1 MWAFSPTR
9 ATGRLP
15 YHGLGAGAPVR
26 DEPERESRRMSA
38 HQADRYG
45 TIVIGGGQAGL
56 AAGYWLARAGASFVI
71 LDGEDRVGDVW
82 RKRWDSLRLFTPARY
97 NRLPGMRLPAPPG
110 SYPTKDQM
118 ADFLEAYARR
128 FDLPVRNGIRVDRVR
143 KEGDAFVVTA
153 GPTSW
158 TADNV
163 VVATGG
169 YHTPRIP
176 PFADELD
183 DGIVQLHS
191 SDYRR
196 PDQLA
201 PGPTLV
207 VGAGNSGAEIAMEAS
222 REHPTWL
229 SGRDT
234 GQEPV
239 QGAGTLVDRLV
250 TPLIWFAAHHV
261 VAVTNPLGRKARE
274 HLLHPPR
281 GVPLARV
288 RRKEIVDAG
297 IERVPRTVGVRD
309 GAPVMEDGRVIE
321 ATSVVWCTG
330 FHADYGWIDFPL
342 FDEYGMPRHERGV
355 VPSVPGLYFMGLLL
369 QHTLSSALVGGV
381 GKDARYVVDH
391 MRRSGRIGSP
401 GPAERTVSPLGR

>member
-1 MWAFSPTR
+1 MESMSTR
-9 ATGRLP
+9 AT
-15 YHGLGAGAPVR
+15 
-26 DEPERESRRMSA
+26 E
-38 HQADRYG
+38 RYG

-56 AAGYWLARAGASFVI
+56 AAGYWLAKAGASFVI
-71 LDGEDRVGDVW
+71 LEGADRVGDVW

-97 NRLPGMRLPAPPG
+97 NRLPAMGFPAPPG

-118 ADFLEAYARR
+118 ADFLESYARR
-128 FDLPVRNGIRVDRVR
+128 FDLPVRTGIRVDRVR
-143 KEGDAFVVTA
+143 KVGDTFLVTA
-153 GPTSW
+153 GPGSW

-163 VVATGG
+163 VVATGS

-176 PFADELD
+176 AFAEELD
-183 DGIVQLHS
+183 DSILQLHS

-201 PGPTLV
+201 RGPTLV

-222 REHPTWL
+222 REHRTWL

-239 QGAGTLVDRLV
+239 RGAGSVVDRLV
-250 TPLIWFAAHHV
+250 TPLIWFAAHRLLTV
-261 VAVTNPLGRKARE
+261 DNPLGRKARE
-274 HLLHPPR
+274 HFLHPPR

-297 IERVPRTVGVRD
+297 IERVPRTAGVRD
-309 GAPVMEDGRVIE
+309 GAPVLEDGRVLD
-321 ATSVVWCTG
+321 ATTVVWSTG
-330 FHADYGWIDFPL
+330 FRADFGWIDFPV
-342 FDEYGMPRHERGV
+342 FDDYGMPQHERGV
-355 VPSVPGLYFMGLLL
+355 VPSVPGLYFMGLLF

-381 GKDARYVVDH
+381 GKDARYIVEH
-391 MRRSGRIGSP
+391 MNRSGDSSL
-401 GPAERTVSPLGR
+401 PAQTERSAAAGGA